1 MGKHKT
7 PFNPPELWVM
17 EGIHQTVRVYWN
29 LHKKKFSVQARYG
42 YDWYVVAHISE
53 LTLKNVTFKVSQAGR
68 NRVLRTGVKNVHAY
82 VIGALYPFA
91 DTEKW
96 RQVTYSPRS
105 YDSFVMVYNMAVYAV
120 ESLPSLTLVTENG
133 KPALYAPKGQYE
145 VNDNGFLV
153 KTEEK

>member
-1 MGKHKT
+1 MYS
-7 PFNPPELWVM
+7 
-17 EGIHQTVRVYWN
+17 I
-29 LHKKKFSVQARYG
+29 QARFVDEWRVAG
-42 YDWYVVAHISE
+42 YANE
-53 LTLKNVTFKVSQAGR
+53 LTLRYVTFKVSQAGR
-68 NRVLRTGVKNVHAY
+68 QRVLRTGVKNVHAY
-82 VIGALYPFA
+82 VIGGLHPFA

-105 YDSFVMVYNMAVYAV
+105 YDSFVMVYNMAVYAI